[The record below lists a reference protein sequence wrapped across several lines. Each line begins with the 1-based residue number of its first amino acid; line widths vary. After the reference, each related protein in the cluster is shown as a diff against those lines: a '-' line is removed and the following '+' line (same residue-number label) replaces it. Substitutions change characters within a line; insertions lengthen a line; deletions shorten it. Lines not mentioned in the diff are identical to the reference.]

1 MATKAQDRKDVRA
14 RIDAMI
20 RGFRKVLQALFSLSG
35 SQGIR
40 AMPDLA
46 GAGQGA
52 SFAGDA
58 PTKVKSFARK
68 ARCRIGLPATRRLQT
83 AAIGHVT
90 VSKRGAQNGT

>member
-1 MATKAQDRKDVRA
+1 MATKAQDRKNVRA

-58 PTKVKSFARK
+58 PTQVRSFARK
-68 ARCRIGLPATRRLQT
+68 ARCRIGPPATRRLQT
-83 AAIGHVT
+83 AAIRHVT
-90 VSKRGAQNGT
+90 VSRRGA